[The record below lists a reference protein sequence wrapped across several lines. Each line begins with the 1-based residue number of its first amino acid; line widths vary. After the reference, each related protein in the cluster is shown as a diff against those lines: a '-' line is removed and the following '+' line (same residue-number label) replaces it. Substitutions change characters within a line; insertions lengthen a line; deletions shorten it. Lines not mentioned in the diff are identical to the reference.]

1 MIQTVSI
8 LGSFIGMLIGVWGIA
23 RSFRKDMDDSRDKV
37 FARFDTHKESV
48 DKKLFLMQ
56 DLGNAS
62 FVRKDNCALQTGMFT
77 KEFDRVNIKLDKLL
91 ENGKVK

>member
-8 LGSFIGMLIGVWGIA
+8 LGTFAGMLLGVWGIA

-37 FARFDTHKESV
+37 FARFDTHKEIV
-48 DKKLFLMQ
+48 DKKLFLLQ
-56 DLGNAS
+56 DLTS
-62 FVRKDNCALQTGMFT
+62 STFVRKDNCALQTGMFT

-91 ENGKVK
+91 ENGKSK